1 MTNETVSN
9 EPLPPDPLSS
19 ETIQSRIF
27 AIIAK
32 QAKLDVATIKPESTL
47 KDLGVASL
55 DAIEVIFDI
64 EEAFD
69 ITFPDQ
75 GTNFDTDT
83 VQHLID
89 AVHAALAAKDGS
101 AQGAA

>member
-1 MTNETVSN
+1 MTHDTASN
-9 EPLPPDPLSS
+9 EPLSD

-83 VQHLID
+83 VQHLVD
-89 AVHAALAAKDGS
+89 AVRVALVAKSG
-101 AQGAA
+101 ATQGLA